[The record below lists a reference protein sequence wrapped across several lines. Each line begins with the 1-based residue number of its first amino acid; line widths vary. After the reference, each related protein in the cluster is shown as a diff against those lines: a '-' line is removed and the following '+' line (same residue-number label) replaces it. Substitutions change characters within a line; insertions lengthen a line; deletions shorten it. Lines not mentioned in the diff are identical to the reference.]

1 MNKYYGQIY
10 KFHSFLESVNVYI
23 GLNVFQDTYPVF
35 PFEALRVVNLVG
47 LDIVPQILDL
57 DRNYGTETYITVNW
71 FRVPVRAR
79 AGLQQGLD
87 FYII

>member
-1 MNKYYGQIY
+1 MYVL
-10 KFHSFLESVNVYI
+10 FLLESVNAYI
-23 GLNVFQDTYPVF
+23 ELSVFQDPHPVL

>member
-1 MNKYYGQIY
+1 M
-10 KFHSFLESVNVYI
+10 FHSFLESVNVYI
-23 GLNVFQDTYPVF
+23 ELNVFQDTYSVL
-35 PFEALRVVNLVG
+35 PFEALCVVNLVG

-71 FRVPVRAR
+71 FRVPVRTR

>member
-1 MNKYYGQIY
+1 M
-10 KFHSFLESVNVYI
+10 ESVNVYI
-23 GLNVFQDTYPVF
+23 GLNVFQDAYPVL

-71 FRVPVRAR
+71 FRIPVRAR

>member
-1 MNKYYGQIY
+1 M
-10 KFHSFLESVNVYI
+10 FHSFLASVYVYI
-23 GLNVFQDTYPVF
+23 ELNVFQDTYPVL

>member
-1 MNKYYGQIY
+1 M
-10 KFHSFLESVNVYI
+10 ESVNVYV
-23 GLNVFQDTYPVF
+23 GLNVFQDPYPVL